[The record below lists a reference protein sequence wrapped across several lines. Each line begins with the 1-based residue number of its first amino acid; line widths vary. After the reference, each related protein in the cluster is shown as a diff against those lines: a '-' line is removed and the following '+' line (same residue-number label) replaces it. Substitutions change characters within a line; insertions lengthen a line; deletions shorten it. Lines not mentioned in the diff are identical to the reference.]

1 MNNTVVS
8 MNIALC
14 AFLLLPVI
22 VTAGLAGVPWVT
34 DRHEVFGVTVPAA
47 AHVNTRIRGFKVA
60 FSGITVA
67 LGVCAILV
75 SLAVWQLCGV
85 DAAFWT
91 VSIAAVAIAICGFV
105 LQQMFRRKVLSI
117 KVDQGWEASS
127 ARRAALIGERDNPDP
142 MSLKWELLQVVCLAV
157 TIAVGLLGYDRMPER
172 VPIHADIAGNVNGWA
187 EKSPMVIWYAVL
199 AQVVLAAVM
208 VASHAAI
215 IYAKHPIDPDHPAA
229 TGYAYGVFSRVWSIY
244 VLVIGLLAAGGSGL
258 GVQLVTIGVL
268 DINLIGII
276 GMFIA
281 VAALVGALMI
291 GVYYGQN
298 GARVYAGVRHS
309 DGGDI
314 SDDNAMPY
322 DDDLH
327 WIGGIIYINRDD
339 PAIMIPKRFGVG
351 WTVNLARPSVI
362 IGTIVLL
369 AIAIGL
375 PVAAILM

>member
-1 MNNTVVS
+1 M
-8 MNIALC
+8 
-14 AFLLLPVI
+14 
-22 VTAGLAGVPWVT
+22 TAQP
-34 DRHEVFGVTVPAA
+34 
-47 AHVNTRIRGFKVA
+47 
-60 FSGITVA
+60 
-67 LGVCAILV
+67 
-75 SLAVWQLCGV
+75 
-85 DAAFWT
+85 
-91 VSIAAVAIAICGFV
+91 IAAVVIAICGFV
-105 LQQMFRRKVLSI
+105 LQQVFRRKVLSI
-117 KVDQGWEASS
+117 KTNQGWEASS

-142 MSLKWELLQVVCLAV
+142 LSLKWELLQVVCLAV

-208 VASHAAI
+208 VASHVAI
-215 IYAKHPIDPDHPAA
+215 IYAKHPIDPDHPAT

-244 VLVIGLLAAGGSGL
+244 VLVIGLLTAGGLGL
-258 GVQLVTIGVL
+258 GVQLVAIGVL
-268 DINLIGII
+268 DVNLIGII

-309 DGGDI
+309 DGGDD
-314 SDDNAMPY
+314 SDDDVMPY

-339 PAIMIPKRFGVG
+339 PAIMVPKRFGVG

>member
-1 MNNTVVS
+1 
-8 MNIALC
+8 
-14 AFLLLPVI
+14 
-22 VTAGLAGVPWVT
+22 
-34 DRHEVFGVTVPAA
+34 
-47 AHVNTRIRGFKVA
+47 
-60 FSGITVA
+60 
-67 LGVCAILV
+67 
-75 SLAVWQLCGV
+75 
-85 DAAFWT
+85 
-91 VSIAAVAIAICGFV
+91 
-105 LQQMFRRKVLSI
+105 
-117 KVDQGWEASS
+117 
-127 ARRAALIGERDNPDP
+127 
-142 MSLKWELLQVVCLAV
+142 
-157 TIAVGLLGYDRMPER
+157 
-172 VPIHADIAGNVNGWA
+172 
-187 EKSPMVIWYAVL
+187 
-199 AQVVLAAVM
+199 
-208 VASHAAI
+208 
-215 IYAKHPIDPDHPAA
+215 
-229 TGYAYGVFSRVWSIY
+229 
-244 VLVIGLLAAGGSGL
+244 
-258 GVQLVTIGVL
+258 
-268 DINLIGII
+268 
-276 GMFIA
+276 MFIA

>member
-1 MNNTVVS
+1 
-8 MNIALC
+8 
-14 AFLLLPVI
+14 
-22 VTAGLAGVPWVT
+22 
-34 DRHEVFGVTVPAA
+34 
-47 AHVNTRIRGFKVA
+47 
-60 FSGITVA
+60 
-67 LGVCAILV
+67 
-75 SLAVWQLCGV
+75 
-85 DAAFWT
+85 
-91 VSIAAVAIAICGFV
+91 
-105 LQQMFRRKVLSI
+105 
-117 KVDQGWEASS
+117 
-127 ARRAALIGERDNPDP
+127 
-142 MSLKWELLQVVCLAV
+142 
-157 TIAVGLLGYDRMPER
+157 
-172 VPIHADIAGNVNGWA
+172 
-187 EKSPMVIWYAVL
+187 MVIWYAVL

-244 VLVIGLLAAGGSGL
+244 VLVIGLLAAGGLGL

>member
-1 MNNTVVS
+1 
-8 MNIALC
+8 
-14 AFLLLPVI
+14 
-22 VTAGLAGVPWVT
+22 
-34 DRHEVFGVTVPAA
+34 
-47 AHVNTRIRGFKVA
+47 
-60 FSGITVA
+60 
-67 LGVCAILV
+67 
-75 SLAVWQLCGV
+75 
-85 DAAFWT
+85 
-91 VSIAAVAIAICGFV
+91 
-105 LQQMFRRKVLSI
+105 
-117 KVDQGWEASS
+117 
-127 ARRAALIGERDNPDP
+127 
-142 MSLKWELLQVVCLAV
+142 
-157 TIAVGLLGYDRMPER
+157 
-172 VPIHADIAGNVNGWA
+172 
-187 EKSPMVIWYAVL
+187 MVIWYAVL

-244 VLVIGLLAAGGSGL
+244 VLVIGLLAAGGLGL

-375 PVAAILM
+375 PVGAILM

>member
-1 MNNTVVS
+1 
-8 MNIALC
+8 
-14 AFLLLPVI
+14 
-22 VTAGLAGVPWVT
+22 
-34 DRHEVFGVTVPAA
+34 
-47 AHVNTRIRGFKVA
+47 
-60 FSGITVA
+60 
-67 LGVCAILV
+67 
-75 SLAVWQLCGV
+75 
-85 DAAFWT
+85 
-91 VSIAAVAIAICGFV
+91 
-105 LQQMFRRKVLSI
+105 
-117 KVDQGWEASS
+117 
-127 ARRAALIGERDNPDP
+127 
-142 MSLKWELLQVVCLAV
+142 
-157 TIAVGLLGYDRMPER
+157 
-172 VPIHADIAGNVNGWA
+172 
-187 EKSPMVIWYAVL
+187 
-199 AQVVLAAVM
+199 M

-244 VLVIGLLAAGGSGL
+244 VLVIGLLAAGGLGL

-375 PVAAILM
+375 PVGAILM